1 MYDPNS
7 SVTENGFAVKGENDM
22 PIEEAIMDNDRVHY
36 FQGTTAALLNAIHE
50 DGVQIRSYFP
60 WSALNS
66 FPFASPILTAP
77 PRFPRQLRVG

>member
-1 MYDPNS
+1 
-7 SVTENGFAVKGENDM
+7 M

-66 FPFASPILTAP
+66 FPFAPPGPDGSPQVSSTTSSGLT
-77 PRFPRQLRVG
+77 VT